1 MVPVH
6 PAEVLCSDDVA
17 HFQHGAAVFSEDQ
30 GIEDA
35 IGVVCFDDVGHL
47 DVGWVLVYQ
56 IRVRGY
62 QIKVP
67 GSNVEHGPALV
78 DADGLLDGTRQG
90 RALRILNR
98 NELERAALVLRGVP
112 DNLVEIGA
120 SNHAA
125 GRESIPVLQAHR
137 VGGGVAVLALNGGD
151 AHERWCGCTVRSVED
166 VSADRLALV
175 IRIGHGYVGLV
186 GGQRMGLVDGDGLLD
201 RTRQGRALGVLHR
214 NELERATLVLRGIPD
229 NLVEIGASNHAAGRE
244 GVTTLQ
250 AHRVGGSLAV
260 LALNGRD
267 AHEGGRGF
275 TVRPVEDPVTYDL
288 ALVEGVVQGDVGLVS
303 GQRRRLGWSFP
314 GRFQLH

>member
-1 MVPVH
+1 
-6 PAEVLCSDDVA
+6 
-17 HFQHGAAVFSEDQ
+17 
-30 GIEDA
+30 
-35 IGVVCFDDVGHL
+35 
-47 DVGWVLVYQ
+47 
-56 IRVRGY
+56 
-62 QIKVP
+62 
-67 GSNVEHGPALV
+67 
-78 DADGLLDGTRQG
+78 
-90 RALRILNR
+90 
-98 NELERAALVLRGVP
+98 
-112 DNLVEIGA
+112 
-120 SNHAA
+120 
-125 GRESIPVLQAHR
+125 
-137 VGGGVAVLALNGGD
+137 
-151 AHERWCGCTVRSVED
+151 
-166 VSADRLALV
+166 
-175 IRIGHGYVGLV
+175 
-186 GGQRMGLVDGDGLLD
+186 MGLVDGDGLLD